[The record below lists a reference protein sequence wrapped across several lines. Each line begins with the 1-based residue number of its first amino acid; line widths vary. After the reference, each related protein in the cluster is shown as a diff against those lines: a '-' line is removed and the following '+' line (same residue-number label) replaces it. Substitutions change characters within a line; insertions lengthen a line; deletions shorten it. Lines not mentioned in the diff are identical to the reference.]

1 MDIQEKLVTYGT
13 QYEEKR
19 NKIYASTNNVNKT
32 WTLLP
37 TTRDKDELNIVSMQ
51 K

>member
-1 MDIQEKLVTYGT
+1 VSLILEIINKRKAIQKGQSKMDIQEKLVTYGT

-32 WTLLP
+32 
-37 TTRDKDELNIVSMQ
+37 
-51 K
+51 